1 MRLLICAAVCGCLV
15 AVGARAADYV
25 TRDDGIVCSSEQ
37 AVMEANLRQISE
49 REDFLLL
56 SCFLVGDGLEVDVIY
71 VKGKTAR
78 IRLYT
83 PDGRRML
90 LWLAVKDYDEAP
102 PPAD

>member
-1 MRLLICAAVCGCLV
+1 MRLLICAAVFASLV
-15 AVGARAADYV
+15 ATAAAAADYV

-37 AVMEANLRQISE
+37 AVLEANRRQITE

-56 SCFLVGDGLEVDVIY
+56 SCFLVGDGLEIDVIY
-71 VKGKTAR
+71 VKSGTAR

-90 LWLAVKDYDEAP
+90 LWLAVEDYEDAP
-102 PPAD
+102 PPGD